1 MLKLWNKI
9 KSFFVKANTKSL
21 SAGNSTSVAISTR
34 EPVAIALPE
43 SVPVIVKEDAPAFFD
58 SNALCSFNEKKFK
71 LRGFYKNT
79 IWLNDTLWT
88 CSGHHTEAEYEICPG
103 RIDNLDFNPI
113 EVKMCIVNSL
123 ITFVYEDHTDKDQYG
138 RPYMHE
144 VIEVDGAR
152 RIRFNYKNLEKLLSS
167 RKNQLEAEK
176 KRAEKKLQIL
186 NRLSSQA
193 SE

>member
-9 KSFFVKANTKSL
+9 KSFFVKANTQSL
-21 SAGNSTSVAISTR
+21 NAGNSTSVAISTR

-58 SNALCSFNEKKFK
+58 SNALDSLHGKKFK
-71 LRGFYKNT
+71 LRGFYENT
-79 IWLNDTLWT
+79 VWLNDTLWT
-88 CSGHHTEAEYEICPG
+88 CSGHYTKAEYEICPG
-103 RIDNLDFNPI
+103 RIDNLDFSPI
-113 EVKMCIVNSL
+113 EIKMWIVNSW

-138 RPYMHE
+138 RPYPHE
-144 VIEVDGAR
+144 VIEVDGVR
-152 RIRFNYKNLEKLLSS
+152 HVCFNYKNLEKLLST
-167 RKNQLEAEK
+167 RKKQLEEQK
-176 KRAEKKLQIL
+176 KRAEKKQQIL

>member
-21 SAGNSTSVAISTR
+21 NAGNSTSVAISTR

-43 SVPVIVKEDAPAFFD
+43 SVPVIVKEDPPACFD
-58 SNALCSFNEKKFK
+58 SNALGSFHNKKFK
-71 LRGFYKNT
+71 LRGFYENT

-88 CSGHHTEAEYEICPG
+88 CSGHYTKAEYEICPG

-113 EVKMCIVNSL
+113 EVKMWIVNSL
-123 ITFVYEDHTDKDQYG
+123 ITFVYEDYTDKDQYG

-152 RIRFNYKNLEKLLSS
+152 RVRFHYKNLEKLLSS